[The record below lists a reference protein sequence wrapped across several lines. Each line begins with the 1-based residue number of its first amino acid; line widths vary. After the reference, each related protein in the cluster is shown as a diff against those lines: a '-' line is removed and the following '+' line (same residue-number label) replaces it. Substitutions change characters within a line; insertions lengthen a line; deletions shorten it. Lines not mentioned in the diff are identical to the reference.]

1 MGVQMFKEG
10 GFMADTSIILVEDEI
25 IVAAD
30 VKNRLENM
38 GYSVLGIFDTGE
50 EAIEKVG
57 ELKPNL
63 VLMDIVLKGEM
74 DGIDAALKIRELF
87 NIPIIYLTAYSYEK
101 TLERA
106 KITEPFGY
114 VLKPFED
121 REIQSAIEMAIYKHQ
136 MEKKLKESEEKYRKL
151 VEKFL
156 RVSTEILN
164 ELSKP

>member
-1 MGVQMFKEG
+1 MSNIKIM
-10 GFMADTSIILVEDEI
+10 LVEDEV

-30 VKNRLENM
+30 VKHRLESM
-38 GYSVLGIFDTGE
+38 GYEVLGIVDKGE
-50 EAIEKVG
+50 DAIEKAG
-57 ELKPNL
+57 ETKPNL

-74 DGIDAALKIRELF
+74 DGIEAAQQIRELYD
-87 NIPIIYLTAYSYEK
+87 IPIIYLTAYSDKK

-121 REIQSAIEMAIYKHQ
+121 REIQSAIEMAIYKHA
-136 MEKKLKESEEKYRKL
+136 MEQKLKESEEKYRKL

-156 RVSTEILN
+156 NVSTEILQ

>member
-1 MGVQMFKEG
+1 MSD
-10 GFMADTSIILVEDEI
+10 ASIMLVEDEI

-30 VKNRLENM
+30 VKHRLENM
-38 GYSVLGIFDTGE
+38 GYQVLGIVDNGE
-50 EAIEKVG
+50 EAIENAG
-57 ELKPNL
+57 ELTPNI

-74 DGIDAALKIRELF
+74 DGIEAAQKIRELYD
-87 NIPIIYLTAYSYEK
+87 IPIIYLTAYSDEK

-106 KITEPFGY
+106 KVTEPFGY

-121 REIQSAIEMAIYKHQ
+121 REIQSAIEMALYKHK
-136 MEKKLKESEEKYRKL
+136 MEQKLKESEEKYRKL

-156 RVSTEILN
+156 NVSTEILH

>member
-1 MGVQMFKEG
+1 MSDV
-10 GFMADTSIILVEDEI
+10 SIMLVEDEI

-30 VKNRLENM
+30 VKLRLESM
-38 GYSVLGIFDTGE
+38 GYQVLGIVDNGE
-50 EAIEKVG
+50 EAIKTAGEK
-57 ELKPNL
+57 KPNL

-74 DGIDAALKIRELF
+74 DGIEAAQKIRELYD
-87 NIPIIYLTAYSYEK
+87 IPIIYLTAYSDEK

-106 KITEPFGY
+106 KVTEPFGY

-121 REIQSAIEMAIYKHQ
+121 REIQSAIEMALYKHK

-151 VEKFL
+151 IEKFL
-156 RVSTEILN
+156 NVSNEILQ

>member
-1 MGVQMFKEG
+1 MFKEG

-87 NIPIIYLTAYSYEK
+87 NIPIIYLTAYSDEK

-106 KITEPFGY
+106 KVTEPFGY

>member
-1 MGVQMFKEG
+1 MGD
-10 GFMADTSIILVEDEI
+10 FMADTSIMLVEDEI

-38 GYSVLGIFDTGE
+38 GYAVLGIFDTGE
-50 EAIEKVG
+50 EAIQKAG
-57 ELKPNL
+57 ELKPDM

-74 DGIDAALKIRELF
+74 DGIDAAQKIREQF
-87 NIPIIYLTAYSYEK
+87 DIPLIYLTAYSDEK

-106 KITEPFGY
+106 KVTEPFGY

-121 REIQSAIEMAIYKHQ
+121 REIQSAIEMALYKHQ

>member
-1 MGVQMFKEG
+1 M
-10 GFMADTSIILVEDEI
+10 LVEDEI

-50 EAIEKVG
+50 EAIQKAG
-57 ELKPNL
+57 ELKPSL

-74 DGIDAALKIRELF
+74 DGIDAAQNIRELYD
-87 NIPIIYLTAYSYEK
+87 IPIIYLTAYSDEK

-106 KITEPFGY
+106 KVTEPFGY

>member
-1 MGVQMFKEG
+1 M
-10 GFMADTSIILVEDEI
+10 LVEDEI

-30 VKNRLENM
+30 VKYRLENM
-38 GYSVLGIFDTGE
+38 GYDVLDIVDTGE
-50 EAIEKVG
+50 EAISKAG
-57 ELKPNL
+57 EMRPDLI
-63 VLMDIVLKGEM
+63 LMDIVLKGDM
-74 DGIDAALKIRELF
+74 DGIEAAQQIRELF
-87 NIPIIYLTAYSYEK
+87 DIPIIYLTAYSDKK

-121 REIQSAIEMAIYKHQ
+121 REVQSAIEMALYKH
-136 MEKKLKESEEKYRKL
+136 ETERKLKESEEKYRRL

-156 RVSTEILN
+156 NVSNEILQ

>member
-1 MGVQMFKEG
+1 
-10 GFMADTSIILVEDEI
+10 MADTSIMLVEDEI

-38 GYSVLGIFDTGE
+38 GYVVLGIFDTGE
-50 EAIEKVG
+50 EAIQKAG
-57 ELKPNL
+57 ELKPDM

-74 DGIDAALKIRELF
+74 DGIDAAQKIRELF
-87 NIPIIYLTAYSYEK
+87 DIPLIYLTAYSDKK

-106 KITEPFGY
+106 KVTEPFGY

-121 REIQSAIEMAIYKHQ
+121 REIQSAIEMALYKHQ

>member
-1 MGVQMFKEG
+1 MTN
-10 GFMADTSIILVEDEI
+10 TSIILVEDEI

-50 EAIEKVG
+50 EAIQKVG

-87 NIPIIYLTAYSYEK
+87 NIPIIYLTAYSDEK

-106 KITEPFGY
+106 KVSEPFGY

>member
-1 MGVQMFKEG
+1 MTN
-10 GFMADTSIILVEDEI
+10 TSIILVEDEI

-38 GYSVLGIFDTGE
+38 GYSVLGIFDNGD
-50 EAIEKVG
+50 EAIQKAG

-74 DGIDAALKIRELF
+74 DGIDAAQNIRELYD
-87 NIPIIYLTAYSYEK
+87 IPIIYLTAYADEK

-106 KITEPFGY
+106 KVTEPFGY

-121 REIQSAIEMAIYKHQ
+121 REIQSAIEMALYKHK
-136 MEKKLKESEEKYRKL
+136 MEKRLKASEEKYRKL

-164 ELSKP
+164 ELSKPE

>member
-1 MGVQMFKEG
+1 
-10 GFMADTSIILVEDEI
+10 MADTSIILVEDEI

-38 GYSVLGIFDTGE
+38 GYNVLGIFDTGE
-50 EAIEKVG
+50 EAIQKVG

-87 NIPIIYLTAYSYEK
+87 NIPIIYLTAYSDEK

-106 KITEPFGY
+106 KVTEPFGY

>member
-1 MGVQMFKEG
+1 M
-10 GFMADTSIILVEDEI
+10 LVEDEI

-50 EAIEKVG
+50 EAIQKAG

-74 DGIDAALKIRELF
+74 DGIDAAQNIRELYD
-87 NIPIIYLTAYSYEK
+87 IPIIYLTAYSDEK

-106 KITEPFGY
+106 KVTEPFGY

>member
-1 MGVQMFKEG
+1 
-10 GFMADTSIILVEDEI
+10 MADTSIMLVEDEI

-38 GYSVLGIFDTGE
+38 GYDVLGIFDTGE
-50 EAIEKVG
+50 EAIQKAG
-57 ELKPNL
+57 ELKPDM

-74 DGIDAALKIRELF
+74 DGIDAAQKIREQF
-87 NIPIIYLTAYSYEK
+87 DIPLIYLTAYSDKK

-106 KITEPFGY
+106 KVTEPFGY

-121 REIQSAIEMAIYKHQ
+121 REIQSAIEMALYKHQ

>member
-1 MGVQMFKEG
+1 MTN
-10 GFMADTSIILVEDEI
+10 TSIMLVEDEI

-38 GYSVLGIFDTGE
+38 GYDVLGIFDTGE
-50 EAIEKVG
+50 EAIQKAG
-57 ELKPNL
+57 ELKPDM

-74 DGIDAALKIRELF
+74 DGIDAAQEIHELF
-87 NIPIIYLTAYSYEK
+87 DIPLIYLTAYSDEK

-106 KITEPFGY
+106 KVTEPFGY

-121 REIQSAIEMAIYKHQ
+121 REIQSAIEMALYKHQ

-151 VEKFL
+151 IEKVL
-156 RVSTEILN
+156 RLSNEILN
-164 ELSKP
+164 ELSKSD

>member
-1 MGVQMFKEG
+1 
-10 GFMADTSIILVEDEI
+10 MADTSIMLVEDEI

-50 EAIEKVG
+50 EAIQKAG
-57 ELKPNL
+57 ELKPSL

-74 DGIDAALKIRELF
+74 DGIDAAQNIRELYD
-87 NIPIIYLTAYSYEK
+87 IPIIYLTAYSDEK

-106 KITEPFGY
+106 KVTEPFGY

-136 MEKKLKESEEKYRKL
+136 MEKKLKKSEEKYRKL

>member
-1 MGVQMFKEG
+1 
-10 GFMADTSIILVEDEI
+10 MADTSIILVEDEI

-50 EAIEKVG
+50 EAIQKVG

-87 NIPIIYLTAYSYEK
+87 NIPIIYLTAYSDEK

-106 KITEPFGY
+106 KVSEPFGY

-164 ELSKP
+164 DLSKP

>member
-1 MGVQMFKEG
+1 
-10 GFMADTSIILVEDEI
+10 MADTSIMLVEDEI

-38 GYSVLGIFDTGE
+38 GYAVLGIFDTGE
-50 EAIEKVG
+50 EAIQKAG
-57 ELKPNL
+57 ELKPDL

-74 DGIDAALKIRELF
+74 DGIDAAQKIRELF
-87 NIPIIYLTAYSYEK
+87 DIPLIYLTAYSDEK

-106 KITEPFGY
+106 KVTEPFGY

-121 REIQSAIEMAIYKHQ
+121 REIQSAIEMALYKHQ

>member
-1 MGVQMFKEG
+1 MSDV
-10 GFMADTSIILVEDEI
+10 SIMLVEDEI

-30 VKNRLENM
+30 VKLRLESM
-38 GYSVLGIFDTGE
+38 GYQVLGIVDNGE
-50 EAIEKVG
+50 EAIKTAG
-57 ELKPNL
+57 EEKPNL

-74 DGIDAALKIRELF
+74 DGIEAAQKIRELYD
-87 NIPIIYLTAYSYEK
+87 IPIIYLTAYSDAK

-106 KITEPFGY
+106 KVTEPFGY

-121 REIQSAIEMAIYKHQ
+121 REIQSAIEMALYKHK
-136 MEKKLKESEEKYRKL
+136 MEQKLKESEEKYRKL

-156 RVSTEILN
+156 NVSNEILQ

>member
-1 MGVQMFKEG
+1 M
-10 GFMADTSIILVEDEI
+10 LVEDEI

-38 GYSVLGIFDTGE
+38 GYEVLGIFDTGE
-50 EAIEKVG
+50 EAIEKAG

-74 DGIDAALKIRELF
+74 DGIDAAQEIRELF
-87 NIPIIYLTAYSYEK
+87 DIPIIYLTAYSDEK
-101 TLERA
+101 TLQRA
-106 KITEPFGY
+106 KVTEPFGY

-121 REIQSAIEMAIYKHQ
+121 REIQSAIEMAIYKHK
-136 MEKKLKESEEKYRKL
+136 MEQQLKESEEKYRNL
-151 VEKFL
+151 IEKFL

-164 ELSKP
+164 ELSKPK

>member
-1 MGVQMFKEG
+1 
-10 GFMADTSIILVEDEI
+10 MADTSIMLVEDEI

-50 EAIEKVG
+50 EAIQKAG
-57 ELKPNL
+57 ELKPSL

-74 DGIDAALKIRELF
+74 DGIDAAQNIRELYD
-87 NIPIIYLTAYSYEK
+87 IPIIYLTAYSDEK

-106 KITEPFGY
+106 KVTEPFGY

>member
-1 MGVQMFKEG
+1 MTN
-10 GFMADTSIILVEDEI
+10 TSIILVEDEI

-38 GYSVLGIFDTGE
+38 GYSVLGIFDNGD
-50 EAIEKVG
+50 EAIQKAG

-74 DGIDAALKIRELF
+74 DGIDAAQNIRELYD
-87 NIPIIYLTAYSYEK
+87 IPIIYLTAYSDEK

-106 KITEPFGY
+106 KVTEPFGY

-121 REIQSAIEMAIYKHQ
+121 REIQSAIEMALYKHK
-136 MEKKLKESEEKYRKL
+136 MEKRLKASEEKYRKL

-164 ELSKP
+164 ELSKPE

>member
-1 MGVQMFKEG
+1 MSDV
-10 GFMADTSIILVEDEI
+10 SIMLVEDEI

-30 VKNRLENM
+30 VKLRLESM
-38 GYSVLGIFDTGE
+38 GYQVLGIVDNGE
-50 EAIEKVG
+50 EAIKTAG
-57 ELKPNL
+57 ETKPNL

-74 DGIDAALKIRELF
+74 DGIEAAQKIRELYD
-87 NIPIIYLTAYSYEK
+87 IPIIYLTAYSDEK

-106 KITEPFGY
+106 KVTEPFGY

-121 REIQSAIEMAIYKHQ
+121 REIQSAIEMALYKHK

-151 VEKFL
+151 IEKFL
-156 RVSTEILN
+156 NVSNEILQ

>member
-1 MGVQMFKEG
+1 
-10 GFMADTSIILVEDEI
+10 MADTSIMLVEDEI

-38 GYSVLGIFDTGE
+38 GYDVLGIFDTGE
-50 EAIEKVG
+50 EAIQKAG
-57 ELKPNL
+57 ELKPNM

-74 DGIDAALKIRELF
+74 DGIDAAQKIRELF
-87 NIPIIYLTAYSYEK
+87 DIPIIYLTAYSDEK

-106 KITEPFGY
+106 KVTEPFGY

-151 VEKFL
+151 IEKVL
-156 RVSTEILN
+156 RLSTEILN

>member
-1 MGVQMFKEG
+1 MGD
-10 GFMADTSIILVEDEI
+10 FMADTSIMLVEDEI

-38 GYSVLGIFDTGE
+38 GYAVLGIFDTGE
-50 EAIEKVG
+50 EAIQKAG
-57 ELKPNL
+57 ELKPDL

-74 DGIDAALKIRELF
+74 DGIDAAQKIRELF
-87 NIPIIYLTAYSYEK
+87 DIPLIYLTAYSDEK

-106 KITEPFGY
+106 KVTEPFGY

-121 REIQSAIEMAIYKHQ
+121 REIQSAIEMALYKHQ

>member
-1 MGVQMFKEG
+1 
-10 GFMADTSIILVEDEI
+10 MADTSVMLVEDEI

-50 EAIEKVG
+50 EAIEKAG

-74 DGIDAALKIRELF
+74 DGIDAAQKIRELYD
-87 NIPIIYLTAYSYEK
+87 IPIIYLTAYSDEK

-106 KITEPFGY
+106 KVTEPFGY

-136 MEKKLKESEEKYRKL
+136 MEKKLKKSEEKYRKL

>member
-1 MGVQMFKEG
+1 MP
-10 GFMADTSIILVEDEI
+10 DTSIILVEDEI

-38 GYSVLGIFDTGE
+38 GYSVLGIFDNGE
-50 EAIEKVG
+50 EAIQKAG

-74 DGIDAALKIRELF
+74 DGIDAAQNIRELYD
-87 NIPIIYLTAYSYEK
+87 IPIIYLTAYSDEK

-106 KITEPFGY
+106 KVTEPFGY